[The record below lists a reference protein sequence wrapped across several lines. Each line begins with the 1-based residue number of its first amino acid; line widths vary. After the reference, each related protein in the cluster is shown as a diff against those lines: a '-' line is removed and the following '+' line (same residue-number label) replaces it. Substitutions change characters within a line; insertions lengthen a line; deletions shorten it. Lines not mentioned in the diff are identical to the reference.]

1 MMTTGADPLFVD
13 TNILVYANVT
23 TAALHQA
30 AVAALQDHARAGS
43 PLWISRQVL
52 REYLRT
58 FTRPQ
63 TFADPPPIPTLV
75 ARIRYFEAH
84 FYVADD
90 TAAVTAE
97 LLALLQQVPF
107 GGKQVHDAN
116 IVATMR
122 VNGIRRLLTANAADF
137 TRFAGYITVHPL
149 V

>member
-1 MMTTGADPLFVD
+1 MRTTAADPLFVD
-13 TNILVYANVT
+13 TNVLVYANVT

-30 AVAALQDHARAGS
+30 AVDALQRQARAGG

-58 FTRPQ
+58 LTRPQ
-63 TFADPPPIPTLV
+63 TFAAPPPVPILI
-75 ARIRYFEAH
+75 ARIRYFESQ
-84 FYVADD
+84 FYVAND
-90 TAAVTAE
+90 TAAVTE
-97 LLALLQQVPF
+97 QLLSLLQHVPF

-122 VNGIRRLLTANAADF
+122 VNDIGQLLTANPGDF
-137 TRFAGYITVHPL
+137 ARFARYVTVIPL